1 MTIKNQMFI
10 FGYYKLLIKNIM
22 YGEDVAERPREIG
35 DRPMVDTKEE
45 YKPNKQQILREYE
58 INIRFLSVGCVIRVG
73 CKEIPFTNV
82 GDAMVELNKYV
93 SNPYEEGKRWN
104 QIFDSAE

>member
-1 MTIKNQMFI
+1 MA
-10 FGYYKLLIKNIM
+10 
-22 YGEDVAERPREIG
+22 GEMMAERPREIG
-35 DRPMVDTKEE
+35 DRPMVDREYTKEE
-45 YKPNKQQILREYE
+45 YKPNKQQILRDYE

>member
-1 MTIKNQMFI
+1 M
-10 FGYYKLLIKNIM
+10 
-22 YGEDVAERPREIG
+22 AERPREIG
-35 DRPMVDTKEE
+35 DRPMVDREYTKEE
-45 YKPNKQQILREYE
+45 YKPNKQQILRDYE

>member
-1 MTIKNQMFI
+1 MNDAGPM
-10 FGYYKLLIKNIM
+10 M
-22 YGEDVAERPREIG
+22 VEERS
-35 DRPMVDTKEE
+35 DRPMMDRECTKE
-45 YKPNKQQILREYE
+45 YRPNKQQILREYTIE
-58 INIRFLSVGCVIRVG
+58 LRFLSVGCVIRVG

>member
-1 MTIKNQMFI
+1 MM
-10 FGYYKLLIKNIM
+10 
-22 YGEDVAERPREIG
+22 AERPREIG
-35 DRPMVDTKEE
+35 DRPMVDREYTKEE
-45 YKPNKQQILREYE
+45 YKPNKQQILRDYE
-58 INIRFLSVGCVIRVG
+58 INIRFLSVGCVVRVG

-104 QIFDSAE
+104 KIFDSAE

>member
-1 MTIKNQMFI
+1 
-10 FGYYKLLIKNIM
+10 M
-22 YGEDVAERPREIG
+22 YGEDVTERPMMDE
-35 DRPMVDTKEE
+35 RPMVNREYTKE
-45 YKPNKQQILREYE
+45 YIPNKQQILRDYE

-104 QIFDSAE
+104 TIFDSAE

>member
-1 MTIKNQMFI
+1 MA
-10 FGYYKLLIKNIM
+10 
-22 YGEDVAERPREIG
+22 GEMMAERPREIG
-35 DRPMVDTKEE
+35 DRPMVDREYTKEE
-45 YKPNKQQILREYE
+45 YKPNKQQILREYTIE
-58 INIRFLSVGCVIRVG
+58 LRFLSVGCVVRVG

-82 GDAMVELNKYV
+82 SEAMEELNKYV

>member
-1 MTIKNQMFI
+1 MNEGQILGGPLM
-10 FGYYKLLIKNIM
+10 
-22 YGEDVAERPREIG
+22 AEERG
-35 DRPMVDTKEE
+35 DRPMMDRE
-45 YKPNKQQILREYE
+45 YIPNKQQTLRDYE

-82 GDAMVELNKYV
+82 GEAMVELNKYV

-104 QIFDSAE
+104 KIFDSAE

>member
-1 MTIKNQMFI
+1 MN
-10 FGYYKLLIKNIM
+10 
-22 YGEDVAERPREIG
+22 ERPMMAEERV
-35 DRPMVDTKEE
+35 DRPMMDRECAKE
-45 YKPNKQQILREYE
+45 YRPNKQQILREYTIE
-58 INIRFLSVGCVIRVG
+58 LRFLSVGCVIRVG

-104 QIFDSAE
+104 QLFDSAE

>member
-1 MTIKNQMFI
+1 
-10 FGYYKLLIKNIM
+10 M
-22 YGEDVAERPREIG
+22 YREDVTERPREIG
-35 DRPMVDTKEE
+35 ERPMMDGEYSKEE
-45 YKPNKQQILREYE
+45 YKPNKQQILRDYE
-58 INIRFLSVGCVIRVG
+58 INIRFLSVGCVVRVG

-104 QIFDSAE
+104 KIFDSAE

>member
-1 MTIKNQMFI
+1 MS
-10 FGYYKLLIKNIM
+10 
-22 YGEDVAERPREIG
+22 GEISGGPMMAERE
-35 DRPMVDTKEE
+35 RPMVDREYTKE
-45 YKPNKQQILREYE
+45 YIPNKQQILRDYE
-58 INIRFLSVGCVIRVG
+58 ISIRFLSVGCVIRVG

-104 QIFDSAE
+104 TIFDSAE